1 MVKLHFFLQ
10 GPVRLGK
17 PMQVTWHRA
26 TIRCKVLQQNS
37 IWWWLQCWDSS
48 RDSTAVALLAIF
60 TCYTSAWCV
69 WDSNR
74 DYPRSWIV

>member
-1 MVKLHFFLQ
+1 LQ

-26 TIRCKVLQQNS
+26 TIRSEVLQQNS
-37 IWWWLQCWDSS
+37 IWWWLQCRDSS
-48 RDSTAVALLAIF
+48 RDSTLVAVFAIF
-60 TCYTSAWCV
+60 TCYTSAWRV

-74 DYPRSWIV
+74 DYSRSWIV